1 MKPQFQRPAPTS
13 VRPPTA
19 SVASWLSVLFV
30 LLLATIC
37 VGGYVR
43 LSESGLSIATWPFV
57 NGSFL
62 PPLSDAGWIELKAA
76 FVADQERLREA
87 ARNGATGI
95 GSLGRVPEDMGVFQH
110 MVLIE
115 WAHRMV
121 ATIVGLVAAGCLS
134 VTLRHAETRRRAGV
148 LMATTSALIIAQ
160 AIVGGLLVH
169 SGTATHWLFVHL
181 GTAALI
187 LALIVWTILR
197 LVAPDEVVAPAT
209 KRARR
214 GLRVIAW
221 TAAAVTWLQIMLGA
235 LVAGSRGSDRDAL
248 AGNDFSSE
256 WPLMAGRLIPD
267 LWVEQ
272 RPLAWNLL
280 DNAFLHQW
288 VHRWFALLVVL
299 AIVAL
304 IVVALRTPT
313 GPRLRLGL
321 RVIGT
326 FLFAQVILGLANVTL
341 THPTL
346 VSLSHLVMGMFLL
359 AGLILVA
366 HDAMREPADLVIAP
380 DESKAVRA

>member
-1 MKPQFQRPAPTS
+1 MNPQLERPAPAS

-62 PPLSDAGWIELKAA
+62 PPVSEQGWLELKVA
-76 FVADQERLREA
+76 FVADQERLHAEA
-87 ARNGATGI
+87 MRGAAGI
-95 GSLGRVPEDMGVFQH
+95 GSLGRVPEDMGVFQR
-110 MVLIE
+110 MVVIE
-115 WAHRMV
+115 WTHRLV
-121 ATIVGLVAAGCLS
+121 ATIVGLVAAACLS
-134 VTLRHAETRRRAGV
+134 VTLRHAETRRRAGA
-148 LMATTSALIIAQ
+148 LLILTSTLIIAQ
-160 AIVGGLLVH
+160 AIVGGLLVR

-187 LALIVWTILR
+187 LGLIVWTILR
-197 LVAPDEVVAPAT
+197 LVAPIEIVPETTV
-209 KRARR
+209 RARR
-214 GLRVIAW
+214 SLRFVAW
-221 TAAAVTWLQIMLGA
+221 TAVAVTWIQIMLGA
-235 LVAGSRGSDRDAL
+235 LVAGSRGSDRDVL

-256 WPLMAGRLIPD
+256 WPLMAGRLVPD

-280 DNAFLHQW
+280 DNALLHQW
-288 VHRWFALLVVL
+288 VHRWSAMLVL
-299 AIVAL
+299 IAIIAL

-321 RVIGT
+321 RVVAT

-341 THPTL
+341 THPTM

-366 HDAMREPADLVIAP
+366 HDARFESAELAPLPQGTPA
-380 DESKAVRA
+380 